1 MLKKTSQKT
10 DFKFLSEINL
20 WQNVEKQK
28 NKINKYVN
36 NYPIILDTE
45 KLKAY
50 FGRLDKID
58 LEDMIILYQ
67 HFRKITVNG
76 KKRQQ

>member
-50 FGRLDKID
+50 FGRL
-58 LEDMIILYQ
+58 
-67 HFRKITVNG
+67 
-76 KKRQQ
+76 